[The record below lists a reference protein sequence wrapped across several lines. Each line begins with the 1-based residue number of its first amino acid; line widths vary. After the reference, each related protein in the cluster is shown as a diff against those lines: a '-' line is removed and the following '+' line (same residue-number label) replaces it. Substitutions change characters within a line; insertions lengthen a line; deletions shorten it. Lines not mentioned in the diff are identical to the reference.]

1 MLGTGDV
8 GSALATGWARAGHQ
22 VILGS
27 RRPDSDRIRRA
38 VAETGARERRRP
50 RRRARRADVTVV
62 AVPGDQVESLR
73 QPASATALRGRTAID
88 ATNSLSPGAD
98 TLHHVDA
105 LTAAGATTYRAFNT
119 TGWEQM
125 ANPRFGTQRADM
137 PYSGPDGSE
146 RQVVDR
152 LVEDLG
158 FRAIWLGDGPEA
170 HALTDALARLWFQL
184 AFRQGWGRRLAWRM
198 LTDADE

>member
-1 MLGTGDV
+1 
-8 GSALATGWARAGHQ
+8 
-22 VILGS
+22 
-27 RRPDSDRIRRA
+27 
-38 VAETGARERRRP
+38 
-50 RRRARRADVTVV
+50 
-62 AVPGDQVESLR
+62 
-73 QPASATALRGRTAID
+73 
-88 ATNSLSPGAD
+88 
-98 TLHHVDA
+98 
-105 LTAAGATTYRAFNT
+105 
-119 TGWEQM
+119 M

-152 LVEDLG
+152 LVDDLG

-184 AFRQGWGRRLAWRM
+184 AFRQGWGRRLAWRL